1 MSLSFL
7 FKSDASDRNFL
18 QMQMSGWYIFVQL
31 EALEVVKNST
41 VKVIKALQTL
51 ARLCA
56 QICSKIARHRSGLC
70 PASSFPPTHRLERL
84 TSILHE
90 YHARLGIQQE

>member
-7 FKSDASDRNFL
+7 FKSESDASDQNFL

-56 QICSKIARHRSGLC
+56 QICSKIARHRSGFC
-70 PASSFPPTHRLERL
+70 PASCLPTIHKLEKL

-90 YHARLGIQQE
+90 YHAR